1 MESADE
7 RAHKSIFHRE
17 ESGGN
22 GCKVSEKRF
31 FDGSGPRENEGKTP
45 RWGVFSKFS
54 PQSKEYRRRG
64 CAEAPRRR
72 DLTKSS
78 RCDWG
83 EQALCSSEFVL
94 CANSVTPTK
103 KRRTCQ
109 RCVFL
114 FFDCS
119 SSICVGVLLL
129 VPGQREGPG
138 RVPAALPV
146 AGQVHASSREFA
158 RVRASSQSE
167 LGNSET
173 RKLDS
178 SKKQAF
184 ACFFASPQ

>member
-7 RAHKSIFHRE
+7 RAHKSIFARAK
-17 ESGGN
+17 SGGN

-54 PQSKEYRRRG
+54 PQSKVYRRRG
-64 CAEAPRRR
+64 GAEVPRRR

-103 KRRTCQ
+103 KRKTCQ

-146 AGQVHASSREFA
+146 AGEADGTSVQRKGAVQPAGRNATMRLGFA
-158 RVRASSQSE
+158 KSAKR
-167 LGNSET
+167 
-173 RKLDS
+173 
-178 SKKQAF
+178 
-184 ACFFASPQ
+184 